1 MTSKEQVH
9 GMIFQAEKVY
19 TEIPRKFTGS
29 STDLFILNKGCF
41 DQEGYQSDNHN

>member
-1 MTSKEQVH
+1 MSSKEQVH

-19 TEIPRKFTGS
+19 TEIPKKCTGS

>member
-9 GMIFQAEKVY
+9 GMISPAGKVY

-29 STDLFILNKGCF
+29 STDLFILNKSYF
-41 DQEGYQSDNHN
+41 DQEGHQSDKHK